1 MADDG
6 IKTRILVAIATFVVG
21 FLSASAPLKGKV
33 YEFGVKIT
41 SSVPFLIAQN
51 LTSWDNPYQLFMW
64 THIYFP

>member
-41 SSVPFLIAQN
+41 RSVPFLIAQN
-51 LTSWDNPYQLFMW
+51 LTS
-64 THIYFP
+64 